1 MINIHL
7 PYLLSKISPQIS
19 KDFSQIYLPYMCNTF
34 MCNLF
39 KMFNFSNV
47 FVSILNCILWGESS
61 SIKCVHIAANILDQI
76 AKIVLTEFEM
86 YLSKSIKVFV
96 KIFKCICQH
105 SKVYFMGWEQEH
117 KVCPYCGK
125 CGRGEKLMR

>member
-86 YLSKSIKVFV
+86 YLSNQSKYLLKFSNVFVNILKCILWGGSRSIKCVHIAASV
-96 KIFKCICQH
+96 A
-105 SKVYFMGWEQEH
+105 E
-117 KVCPYCGK
+117 GK
-125 CGRGEKLMR
+125 S